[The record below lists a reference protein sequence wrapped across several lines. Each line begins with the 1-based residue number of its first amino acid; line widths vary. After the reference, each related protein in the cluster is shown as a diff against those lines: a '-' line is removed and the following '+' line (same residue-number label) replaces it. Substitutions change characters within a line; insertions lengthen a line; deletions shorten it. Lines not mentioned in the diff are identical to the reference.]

1 MMSCFTMKLI
11 FWAST
16 NRQLTIFYYM
26 TTLVSGYASK
36 ENRFAFSPLT
46 YFRLWWTSLTCSWI
60 TDYTFLCLF
69 KSRWKAKPNIDAN
82 ALSFSCWANTKIL
95 KKAPISQGQ
104 SQIFGNSMMNW
115 FMPQKTWTIDGWDVK
130 KPLCYSYT
138 TRNYR
143 HTNIW
148 NSSQRFCNE

>member
-60 TDYTFLCLF
+60 TLF
-69 KSRWKAKPNIDAN
+69 CAYLRADKNQNLTLMPMHWV
-82 ALSFSCWANTKIL
+82 FSCWANTKIL

-130 KPLCYSYT
+130 KPLCCSYT